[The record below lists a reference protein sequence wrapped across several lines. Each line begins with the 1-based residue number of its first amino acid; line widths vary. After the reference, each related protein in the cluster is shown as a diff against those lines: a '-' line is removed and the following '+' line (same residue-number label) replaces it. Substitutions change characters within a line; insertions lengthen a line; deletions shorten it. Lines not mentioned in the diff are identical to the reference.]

1 MTTIRSVLAQAIVID
16 EPDCVV
22 IGRRVTLA
30 EADGTTSRYEVVI
43 PGEGDAASGR
53 IGADSPVGAAL
64 IGHRIGDVVS
74 IAAPAGSWT
83 ATITKVD

>member
-1 MTTIRSVLAQAIVID
+1 MLARATVID
-16 EPDCVV
+16 EPDCVL

-43 PGEGDAASGR
+43 PGEGDLVSGR

-64 IGHRIGDVVS
+64 IGHCIGDVVT

-83 ATITKVD
+83 ATVTKIE